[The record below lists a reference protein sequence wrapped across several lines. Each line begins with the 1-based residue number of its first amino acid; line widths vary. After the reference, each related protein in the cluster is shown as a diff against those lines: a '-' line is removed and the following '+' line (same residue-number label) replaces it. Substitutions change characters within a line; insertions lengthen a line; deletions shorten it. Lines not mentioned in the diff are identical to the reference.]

1 MRYQSNRASCG
12 PASLHNALAA
22 LGIHRTEDELA
33 QLCKQTPDGTS
44 VRNLGRAIQSISTPE
59 QPLRGDAF
67 GFKGNAEALVAL
79 WYYISYLGRP
89 CILAVD
95 HWEHWVTVVGHLG
108 TRFSVVDSANNALVL
123 FYNADQLSERWLGP
137 GPKGGYYGLIV

>member
-44 VRNLGRAIQSISTPE
+44 ARNLGKAIQSISTAE
-59 QPLRGDAF
+59 QPLRGETF
-67 GFKGNAEALVAL
+67 GFKSAPEALVSL
-79 WYYISYLGRP
+79 WYWVSYLGRP
-89 CILAVD
+89 TILAVD
-95 HWEHWVTVVGHLG
+95 NWEHWVTVAGHLG
-108 TRFSVVDSANNALVL
+108 TRFSVIDSAHNALVL
-123 FYNADQLSERWLGP
+123 YYNPDDLTTRWVGP
-137 GPKGGYYGLIV
+137 NGGYYGVIL